1 MYTILWHVDFPL
13 LNPLPPPLPPP
24 PYTVC
29 TSPYPLIPE
38 LRECVHSDTEHNV
51 QSNGGHNNEE
61 GDVIE

>member
-1 MYTILWHVDFPL
+1 MAYSLSTSQPTT
-13 LNPLPPPLPPP
+13 PPP

-29 TSPYPLIPE
+29 TVPYPLIPE
-38 LRECVHSDTEHNV
+38 LRECVHNDTEHNV